1 MSKFY
6 GKVGYAQTVETV
18 PGVWEE
24 QIIERV
30 YSGELRRNSSRWS
43 NSSDSTNDD
52 LNISNVIRITVDP
65 FAYQN
70 FHSIKYVE
78 FMGAKWKVTNVEV
91 DHPGLI
97 LTLGGVYNGQ

>member
-6 GKVGYAQTVETV
+6 GKVGYAQTVETI

-24 QIIERV
+24 QITDRL

-52 LNISNVIRITVDP
+52 LNISNTIRIVADP

-78 FMGAKWKVTNVEV
+78 FMGVKWKVTNVEV

-97 LTLGGVYNGQ
+97 LTLGGVYNG

>member
-6 GKVGYAQTVETV
+6 GKVGYAQTVETI

-24 QIIERV
+24 QITDRL

-52 LNISNVIRITVDP
+52 LNISNTIRIVADP

-78 FMGAKWKVTNVEV
+78 FMGVKWKVTNVEV